1 MTTFRDTEHLYEVLD
16 AFFQRVAARP
26 DVAGGLLAGGFVLR
40 FRYSDPDGQVTVDLR
55 QPPVTWIFGE
65 CDLRPDLEMIQS
77 ADVAHTFWLGRLN
90 LPTALATRR
99 VVSRGPVAK
108 ALKLLPAV
116 KPTHALYEEALRALG
131 YGALIPPETS
141 RAGGLGPRLADV
153 PRRVIARVWRLA
165 RQAAGRG
172 VPALFEH
179 GALLSHRVPLEVS
192 VDPAPADG
200 TPAGGR
206 AVGQGA
212 AADRVDTLRR
222 MLEIRLF
229 EEAISEA
236 NARGEVPTE
245 AIHLSIGQEATAV
258 GVCLAL
264 RDDDAIATT
273 HRGHGHMLAKGAD
286 LYGMMAELFGKADG
300 LCKGKGGSMHVTDA
314 RVGAIGANGIVGA
327 SPLMAAGA
335 AHAFQLAGEDRV
347 AVAFLGDGATNQG
360 MFHEALNFAAVL
372 GLPAVFV
379 VENNGYGEFTPLAR
393 HMRIDRIGT
402 IAARAA
408 AYGMDGVT
416 VDGNDVDAVHAAA
429 RAAVERARGG
439 GGPTLLECLTYR
451 WHGHMEGEAV
461 PYRSQEEIAAWRDR
475 CPVRAYERRLLEDGA
490 LTAEGAAALHGEAER
505 RVREALERAMR
516 APDPSPDAV
525 WEDVFAPEPPALFT
539 PAPPPPATREITC
552 SEALFEA
559 LSEELARDERVYLLG
574 EDVTTGGYFSVT
586 VGLVDRF
593 GTGRV
598 VDTPISE
605 YAIVGSAVGAAMCGR
620 RPVAEILFSDFLT
633 TCADPLINQAA
644 KLRTMSGGQY
654 TLPLVV
660 RTPGGGGLGMAA
672 QHSQS
677 LEALLTGIPGLM
689 IVAPA
694 TPADAKGLLKAA
706 IRSNNPVIF
715 FENKLLYTV
724 IGPVP
729 DGDVI
734 VPLGV
739 ADIKRPG
746 RDVTVVSVGA
756 ALGKA
761 LEAATALQA
770 EGVEVEVVDVRTLVP
785 LDVATIARSV
795 ARTGRLVTLE
805 DGPLFHGFGA
815 EIVARVC
822 ELCFDALQAAP
833 RRVAAL
839 DVPIPYAS
847 GQENAVIPSAEHVQE
862 AIRAVL
868 R

>member
-1 MTTFRDTEHLYEVLD
+1 MAIFRDTEHLYQVLD
-16 AFFQRVAARP
+16 AFFHRVAARP
-26 DVAGGLLAGGFVLR
+26 AVANGLLAGGFVLR
-40 FRYSDPDGQVTVDLR
+40 FRYTDPAGQVTVDLR
-55 QPPVTWIFGE
+55 RAPLSWTFGDSE
-65 CDLRPDLEMIQS
+65 QRPDLEMIQS
-77 ADVAHTFWLGRLN
+77 ADVAHQFWLGRLN
-90 LPTALATRR
+90 VPAAIATRR

-116 KPTHALYEEALRALG
+116 KPTYALYADALRELG
-131 YGALIPPETS
+131 YEGMIPAEPARSPGLPGVHRLLAGA
-141 RAGGLGPRLADV
+141 RRVA
-153 PRRVIARVWRLA
+153 RRVI
-165 RQAAGRG
+165 GRA
-172 VPALFEH
+172 PRAFDRAE
-179 GALLSHRVPLEVS
+179 LLSHTVPVARGVSPVLEPRTTTVAGPLRVEM
-192 VDPAPADG
+192 
-200 TPAGGR
+200 
-206 AVGQGA
+206 
-212 AADRVDTLRR
+212 LRR
-222 MLEIRLF
+222 MLQIRLF
-229 EEAISEA
+229 EQAISDA
-236 NARGEVPTE
+236 NARGDVPTE

-264 RDDDAIATT
+264 RDDDAIAST

-286 LYGMMAELFGKADG
+286 LYGMMAEIFAKADG

-327 SPLMAAGA
+327 SPLIAAGA
-335 AHAFQLAGEDRV
+335 AHAFRLSGDDRV
-347 AVAFLGDGATNQG
+347 AVAFMGDGATNQG
-360 MFHEALNFAAVL
+360 MFHEALNFAAVMR
-372 GLPAVFV
+372 LPAVFV
-379 VENNGYGEFTPLAR
+379 VENNGYGEFTPLGR

-408 AYGMDGVT
+408 AYGIDGVT

-429 RAAVERARGG
+429 LAAVARARAGE
-439 GGPTLLECLTYR
+439 GPTLLECMTYR

-461 PYRSQEEIAAWRDR
+461 AYRPADEIAAWQDR
-475 CPVRAYERRLLEDGA
+475 CPVAAHERRLI
-490 LTAEGAAALHGEAER
+490 AEGALSAEEAAALRGEAER
-505 RVREALERAMR
+505 QVTAALERAMA
-516 APDPSPDAV
+516 APDPAPDAV
-525 WEDVFAPEPPALFT
+525 FDDVFAPEPAALFT
-539 PAPPPPATREITC
+539 PAEPPPATRETTC
-552 SEALFEA
+552 SGALFEA
-559 LSEELARDERVYLLG
+559 LSEELERDERVYLLG

-593 GTGRV
+593 GTDRI

-660 RTPGGGGLGMAA
+660 RTPGGAGLGMAA

-677 LEALLTGIPGLM
+677 LEALLTGIPGLI

-706 IRSNNPVIF
+706 IRSDNPVIF
-715 FENKLLYTV
+715 FENKLLYTMT
-724 IGPVP
+724 GPVP

-761 LEAATALQA
+761 LEAAEALRT

-795 ARTGRLVTLE
+795 ARTGRLVTVE

-822 ELCFDALQAAP
+822 ELTFDALHAAP

-839 DVPIPYAS
+839 DVPIPYNS
-847 GQENAVIPSAEHVQE
+847 GQENYVIPSAERVAE